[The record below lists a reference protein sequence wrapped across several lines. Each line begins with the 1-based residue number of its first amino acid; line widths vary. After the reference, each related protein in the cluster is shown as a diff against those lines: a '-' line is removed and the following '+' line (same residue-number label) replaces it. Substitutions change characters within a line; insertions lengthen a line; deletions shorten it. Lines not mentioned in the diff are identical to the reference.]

1 MKIGE
6 FFIEYNRLL
15 VIGAILTI
23 LLMATLL
30 GAPAAALPTAG
41 SGSPA

>member
-6 FFIEYNRLL
+6 FFVEYNRLL
-15 VIGAILTI
+15 ILGAVLTV

-30 GAPAAALPTAG
+30 GNPAAATVPG
-41 SGSPA
+41 SGSPV

>member
-6 FFIEYNRLL
+6 FFVEYNRLL
-15 VIGAILTI
+15 ILGAILTL

-30 GAPAAALPTAG
+30 GAPVSATPQG
-41 SGSPA
+41 GSPF